1 MTDIKAITKRY
12 KELHKEL
19 QKQIR
24 EARKKIKVEAQSVI
38 KGVFDEFFE
47 KQPKVHAIGWTQYTP
62 YWNDGEECSFRVNE
76 IKLFL
81 SEDSAEEDDDDYFEG
96 DQDLVRDRAYYA
108 KNGDQEELDKIDTK
122 IAAFGGIE
130 AYKAAVKDFGVVV
143 KILGAIE
150 DEYMEMLYGDH
161 VTVRYTRKG
170 VKVEEYDH
178 E

>member
-19 QKQIR
+19 QKQIK
-24 EARKKIKVEAQSVI
+24 EARKKIKVEAQSII

-47 KQPKVHAIGWTQYTP
+47 KHPNVYAIGWTQYTP
-62 YWNDGEECSFRVNE
+62 YWQDGEECTFRVNE

-81 SEDSAEEDDDDYFEG
+81 SKDSQEEDEDDYHEG
-96 DQDLVRDRAYYA
+96 DQELLRDRAYYA
-108 KNGDQEELDKIDTK
+108 KDGDQEELAKIDAK
-122 IAAFGGIE
+122 IAQAGGID
-130 AYKAAVKDFGVVV
+130 AYKAIVKDFGVVT
-143 KILGAIE
+143 KILEAIE
-150 DEYMEMLYGDH
+150 NEYMEMLYGDH
-161 VTVRYTRKG
+161 VSVLYTKKG

>member
-12 KELHKEL
+12 KELHKDL
-19 QKQIR
+19 QQQ
-24 EARKKIKVEAQSVI
+24 IKVEAQSII
-38 KGVFDEFFE
+38 KGIFDEFFE
-47 KQPKVHAIGWTQYTP
+47 KQPNVHAIAWTQYTP
-62 YWNDGEECSFRVNE
+62 YWQDGEECTFRVND
-76 IKLFL
+76 IMLIL
-81 SEDSAEEDDDDYFEG
+81 SKDSLEEDDDDYFEG

-108 KNGDQEELDKIDTK
+108 KDGDQEELDKIDAK
-122 IAAFGGIE
+122 IAAVGGID
-130 AYKAAVKDFGVVV
+130 AYKAAVKDFGVVT

-161 VTVRYTRKG
+161 VSVRYTRKG

>member
-24 EARKKIKVEAQSVI
+24 EARRKIKVEAQSI
-38 KGVFDEFFE
+38 IRGVFDEFFE

-62 YWNDGEECSFRVNE
+62 YWNDGEECSFSVNE

-81 SEDSAEEDDDDYFEG
+81 SKDSAEEDDDEYFEG
-96 DQDLVRDRAYYA
+96 DQDLIRDRAYYA
-108 KNGDQEELDKIDTK
+108 KNGDQEELDKIDEK
-122 IAAFGGIE
+122 IAAFGGLD
-130 AYKAAVKDFGVVV
+130 AYKAAVRDFGVVV
-143 KILGAIE
+143 KILRAIK

-161 VTVRYTRKG
+161 VTVRYTCTG